1 MGKQTRAVIRT
12 LQAGTR
18 DGFIVLDVFPD
29 ILRPEIGADFYI
41 GQKKFVVEKITD
53 NSETVR
59 TIELRRPTD
68 QETST

>member
-1 MGKQTRAVIRT
+1 MGKTTRCILRT
-12 LQAGTR
+12 AQSSQ
-18 DGFIVLDVFPD
+18 GFIVLEVIPD
-29 ILRPEIGADFYI
+29 IVRPEIGADFYI